1 MHSWI
6 AATMISLLISVIFV
20 LVNLYSTKK
29 MLEDLRKW
37 FQSH

>member
-1 MHSWI
+1 MHPWI
-6 AATMISLLISVIFV
+6 AAVMAALLISAIFI

-37 FQSH
+37 FQSR